1 MSDQSF
7 RFLHATGFRLQDPIR
22 GVIDAS
28 GSFRELLI
36 DAPYASAEA
45 VFGVAIREEV
55 DFLVLSGDLFDPT
68 KGGPRSISFLQEQ
81 FSQLEEREISVYW
94 AASEM
99 DMAGGLARSIEW
111 PDNVQ
116 LFSADSVERISY
128 FRGDVQLAEIIG
140 RSWNSARSLR
150 AAEYQSEASEYFR
163 LAAVPGRMEI
173 QGERESIDYW
183 ALGGMNAVT
192 PFEGRSM
199 AHCPGCILGLT
210 PQKTGAH
217 GCTLVLV
224 DADHTVR
231 TRMIPTDAVRW
242 CHERIPVSLGVSHQ
256 ESRRMMKS
264 RIKHLSAEIGRPML
278 VVWTITGDSRFDTL
292 FVQADDREE
301 MLTWLRAE
309 YSEATPPLWSASLEL
324 EPANML
330 PPEWSEEDSILGDY
344 LRIVQSYESDTEK
357 TLDLDQAL
365 SKAAPSELIRALS
378 KSGGARRDELLRAAA
393 LMGADL
399 LRGDD

>member
-140 RSWNSARSLR
+140 RS
-150 AAEYQSEASEYFR
+150 
-163 LAAVPGRMEI
+163 
-173 QGERESIDYW
+173 
-183 ALGGMNAVT
+183 
-192 PFEGRSM
+192 
-199 AHCPGCILGLT
+199 
-210 PQKTGAH
+210 
-217 GCTLVLV
+217 
-224 DADHTVR
+224 
-231 TRMIPTDAVRW
+231 
-242 CHERIPVSLGVSHQ
+242 
-256 ESRRMMKS
+256 
-264 RIKHLSAEIGRPML
+264 
-278 VVWTITGDSRFDTL
+278 
-292 FVQADDREE
+292 
-301 MLTWLRAE
+301 
-309 YSEATPPLWSASLEL
+309 
-324 EPANML
+324 
-330 PPEWSEEDSILGDY
+330 
-344 LRIVQSYESDTEK
+344 
-357 TLDLDQAL
+357 
-365 SKAAPSELIRALS
+365 
-378 KSGGARRDELLRAAA
+378 
-393 LMGADL
+393 
-399 LRGDD
+399 